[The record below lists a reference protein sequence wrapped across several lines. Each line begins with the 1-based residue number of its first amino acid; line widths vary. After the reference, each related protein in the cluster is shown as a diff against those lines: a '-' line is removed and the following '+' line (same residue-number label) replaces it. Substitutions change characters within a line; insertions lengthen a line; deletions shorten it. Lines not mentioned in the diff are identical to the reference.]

1 MEHELIAQ
9 IAAHNRK
16 LSALRF
22 ELTQLKA
29 GYKDTTTEQQELAN
43 LLAEIESYTADMIA
57 FNGQLERI
65 LSTNVWGCGL
75 PLPLRSPQLILRGSN
90 KKRPTKN
97 G

>member
-29 GYKDTTTEQQELAN
+29 GYRDTNTEQRELAD
-43 LLAEIESYTADMIA
+43 LLSEIERYTADMIA
-57 FNGQLERI
+57 FDAQLERF
-65 LSTNVWGCGL
+65 LDNASH
-75 PLPLRSPQLILRGSN
+75 
-90 KKRPTKN
+90 
-97 G
+97 